1 MTYNPNT
8 TSTDIVDGTIVDIDI
23 SSSAAIF
30 SSKISPNYITING
43 NNVAL
48 GESINV
54 SGGGGSSGATTYP
67 LTNGTGINT
76 FSFDGS
82 TSGVTVAI
90 DTTIVPRLASANTF
104 TAAPQTVSID
114 AASNKGIVIKA
125 ASSQSANLQEWQ
137 DNNGAIFDQVSSTGA
152 LTANAPVTINMYRY
166 FDGTNGVINSPTP
179 TGTGGTFANTGPWS
193 YTVVP
198 IYPAGDSSYSQTRSV
213 TLSATT
219 QTVPLSWSQIPGA
232 IGYKIYRS
240 SGASF
245 TNGTSAYLLNASHS
259 SYTNG
264 TVTSFTD
271 TGATGTQQ
279 SSGTPFTSSS
289 AISANI
295 FQVLPRTGSPTSAL
309 PLAVGSFGQVS
320 MAVAAT
326 VSGTSGSTPNQQ
338 TFLIQSSQNVTPLM
352 VKVTGS
358 TQTADLVRIMDLNYN
373 NYVRFDGYGNQISNG
388 ANVTVGALPVPS
400 ITSATGS
407 TGTGSIPAGT
417 YYYVLT
423 AVNNQGETVASA
435 ATSGTTLGST
445 GNIAVVWNQVQGA
458 TSYKLYRNTSS
469 SFPSGNFLVANI
481 TASATTSGSLTVTAG
496 GSAGAMNT
504 YSYQDTLATSSLS
517 SGTPPTAP
525 TGTKLITQAW
535 NGQSGNIQEWQNS
548 SGTALASIAPTGTL
562 TVQAASTQDSVKIA
576 GRAGGSNSYGVTLT
590 PATLSASRTLTLP
603 NVDGTAITTGDT
615 GSVTGTMIAGTTITN
630 ANISTIAAISPAK
643 LGVASVSI
651 TPSTAQTVPNATN
664 TDLGFDTVATTGA
677 TGIISGAAGTYSSG
691 THSGCRIT
699 ATVACWIEVT
709 GHIAWTNITT
719 GYRMVSIA
727 RFLSGGFLPSESM
740 VNQAAAGAPS
750 SSTTVT
756 AIYKMAAGDF
766 LQIRG
771 YQASTAA
778 LGYAAY
784 DGSSNFGAQFRA
796 VVLGT

>member
-1 MTYNPNT
+1 MSVKFKNGIDVNSQKITSVANPAT
-8 TSTDIVDGTIVDIDI
+8 ATDAANQSYVDTQD
-23 SSSAAIF
+23 
-30 SSKISPNYITING
+30 
-43 NNVAL
+43 AL
-48 GESINV
+48 D
-54 SGGGGSSGATTYP
+54 AK
-67 LTNGTGINT
+67 
-76 FSFDGS
+76 
-82 TSGVTVAI
+82 
-90 DTTIVPRLASANTF
+90 LASANTF

-198 IYPAGDSSYSQTRSV
+198 VYPAGDSSYSQTRSV

-309 PLAVGSFGQVS
+309 PLVVGSFGQVS
-320 MAVAAT
+320 MGVAAT

-338 TFLIQSSQNVTPLM
+338 TFLIQGSQNVTPLM
-352 VKVTGS
+352 VKSTSS
-358 TQTADLVRIMDLNYN
+358 TQTADLVRIMDVNYN

-407 TGTGSIPAGT
+407 TGTGSIPAGI

-458 TSYKLYRNTSS
+458 TSYKLYRNTSP

-525 TGTKLITQAW
+525 TGTKLVTQAW
-535 NGQSGNIQEWQNS
+535 NGQTGNIQEWQNS

-576 GRAGGSNSYGVTLT
+576 GRAGGSSSYGVTIT
-590 PATLSASRTLTLP
+590 PTTLSASRTLTLP
-603 NVDGTAITTGDT
+603 DTTGTVITSGDT
-615 GSVTGTMIAGTTITN
+615 GTVNSTMILDGTITGTDIASATIT
-630 ANISTIAAISPAK
+630 PAK
-643 LGVASVSI
+643 FTSYASPWVTVSEKSGTISATNGFQYILGHN
-651 TPSTAQTVPNATN
+651 NAT
-664 TDLGFDTVATTGA
+664 VISAATTGA
-677 TGIISGAAGTYSSG
+677 GHTFYLDPADYTVSGFTTNWRLIVTGLTNTNTTISGSTRVVASLYPAVAATTTTAGNTAPSINGLLQYLATNVPAVSATYSLVN
-691 THSGCRIT
+691 
-699 ATVACWIEVT
+699 AT
-709 GHIAWTNITT
+709 
-719 GYRMVSIA
+719 
-727 RFLSGGFLPSESM
+727 
-740 VNQAAAGAPS
+740 
-750 SSTTVT
+750 SSTYTSTFNGAGLYGLTIYAPASSITGTNPAVQFTVQLQVRHT
-756 AIYKMAAGDF
+756 A
-766 LQIRG
+766 
-771 YQASTAA
+771 
-778 LGYAAY
+778 
-784 DGSSNFGAQFRA
+784 
-796 VVLGT
+796 